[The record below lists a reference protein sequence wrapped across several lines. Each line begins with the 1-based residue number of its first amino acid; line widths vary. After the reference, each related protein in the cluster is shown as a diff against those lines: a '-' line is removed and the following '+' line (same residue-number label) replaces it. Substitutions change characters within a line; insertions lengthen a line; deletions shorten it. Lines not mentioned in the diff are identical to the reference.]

1 MRIMRVAMR
10 LASGVIVL
18 WLPVAVATQTAA
30 APAVKQPIAP
40 PIQTLPA
47 SPPALP
53 SGAAAPLDGRLF
65 FSPQERRRMDD
76 ARKRGPEPYIEGRI
90 VETQSSTLNGFVK
103 RSDGHLAVWVD
114 GVPRWDTTHKAGDA
128 LSPSDVGGPA
138 AYVKATSGETMTPS
152 PKHTV
157 RGKKL
162 TKPRVKKNTKGRAL
176 QYKQS
181 TARGI

>member
-1 MRIMRVAMR
+1 MTAMRVAMR

-18 WLPVAVATQTAA
+18 WLPVAVAAQTAA

-47 SPPALP
+47 SPQALP
-53 SGAAAPLDGRLF
+53 SGTAMQLEGRLF

-76 ARKRGPEPYIEGRI
+76 ARRRGPEPHIEGRL

-114 GVPRWDTTHKAGDA
+114 GVPRWDATHKAGDA

-138 AYVKATSGETMTPS
+138 AYVTATSGETMAPS
-152 PKHTV
+152 QKRAV
-157 RGKKL
+157 RIKKPAKL
-162 TKPRVKKNTKGRAL
+162 RAKKNTKRRL
-176 QYKQS
+176 V
-181 TARGI
+181 R